1 MMTEKPGLTRQ
12 ERKFADRW
20 EQILKSAALLFAM
33 KGYHRTTT
41 KEIAEAAD
49 VSEGTL
55 YNYFESKN
63 DLLFGIVGQLAK
75 SQEEEDWLNSTPSTD
90 LRQFFVSLLRQRG
103 GFAEQNQAMLQA
115 VLSEILADAQLR
127 ERFYQQVVQPTL
139 QMVEKQL
146 QLRVQL
152 GQIRPIDIPMTAR
165 FVVALF
171 NGLFLMRVLGDPLTQ
186 DKWDELSEVITS
198 ITFDGVALQK
208 AKSKAIDPLENVSI
222 ESTKE

>member
-1 MMTEKPGLTRQ
+1 MTDKPALSRQ
-12 ERKFADRW
+12 ERKFAARW
-20 EQILKSAALLFAM
+20 EQILRSAAILFAT

-75 SQEEEDWLNSTPSTD
+75 SQEEEDWPTASPSSD

-127 ERFYQQVVQPTL
+127 ERFYQQVVQPTM

-152 GQIRPIDIPMTAR
+152 GQIRPIDVPMTAR
-165 FVVALF
+165 FIAALW
-171 NGLFLMRVLGDPLTQ
+171 NGLFLMRVLGDPITQ
-186 DKWDELSEVITS
+186 SKWDELSEVITA
-198 ITFDGVALQK
+198 ITFDGVAVSNAQGNDADSRK
-208 AKSKAIDPLENVSI
+208 INPKS
-222 ESTKE
+222 

>member
-1 MMTEKPGLTRQ
+1 MSEGESSSRRQ
-12 ERKFADRW
+12 KQLAERLDK
-20 EQILKSAALLFAM
+20 ILAAASGLFAE
-33 KGYHRTTT
+33 KGFHRTTT

-75 SQEEEDWLNSTPSTD
+75 SQEEEDWPTASPSSD

-127 ERFYQQVVQPTL
+127 ERFYQQVV
-139 QMVEKQL
+139 
-146 QLRVQL
+146 
-152 GQIRPIDIPMTAR
+152 
-165 FVVALF
+165 
-171 NGLFLMRVLGDPLTQ
+171 
-186 DKWDELSEVITS
+186 
-198 ITFDGVALQK
+198 
-208 AKSKAIDPLENVSI
+208 
-222 ESTKE
+222 